1 MVSIDNEQYVSEE
14 DYEIQRQQS
23 YSGFGERIQQNDVE
37 QTNFP
42 EEQDFQVLSNCRE
55 RSPAK

>member
-1 MVSIDNEQYVSEE
+1 MVSIDSEQYVSAE

-23 YSGFGERIQQNDVE
+23 YSGFGERIQQNNVE

-42 EEQDFQVLSNCRE
+42 EDPDFQVLSNYRG
-55 RSPAK
+55 RAPAK